1 MGDGCARPRARLGTR
16 GKRADK
22 QAVALSRD
30 KEAVALSRDK
40 EAVALSGDKEAVA
53 LSRDKEAVALS
64 RDKEAVAL
72 SGDKEALFLGLLLSR
87 AAAVEGGCRPAVGC
101 LRRGRRLHDLRE
113 TGGCCPATEDRGYQG
128 SAPAESG
135 YPS

>member
-1 MGDGCARPRARLGTR
+1 MGDGCARPHARLGTR

-22 QAVALSRD
+22 QVVALSR
-30 KEAVALSRDK
+30 
-40 EAVALSGDKEAVA
+40 DKEAVA

-72 SGDKEALFLGLLLSR
+72 SRDKQAVALSRDKQAVALSR